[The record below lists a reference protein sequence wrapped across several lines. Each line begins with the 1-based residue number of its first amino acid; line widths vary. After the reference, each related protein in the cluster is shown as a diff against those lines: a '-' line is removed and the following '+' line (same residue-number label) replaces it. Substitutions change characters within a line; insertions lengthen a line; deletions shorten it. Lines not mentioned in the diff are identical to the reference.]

1 MFVRSLAALEMTK
14 KKNALQILHSVQDD
28 KVKNLKL
35 QTSNFKP
42 QTSNFKPQTNLKP

>member
-28 KVKNLKL
+28 KVKNLKPISNL
-35 QTSNFKP
+35 IPIAIGTNFKRD
-42 QTSNFKPQTNLKP
+42 S